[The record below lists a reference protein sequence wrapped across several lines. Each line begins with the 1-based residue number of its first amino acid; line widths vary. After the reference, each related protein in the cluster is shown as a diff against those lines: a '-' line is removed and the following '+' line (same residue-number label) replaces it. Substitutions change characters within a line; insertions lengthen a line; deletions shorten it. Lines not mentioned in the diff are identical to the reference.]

1 MDLENLGQVQLGLI
15 LTTGRQ
21 VIKIQNQYK
30 TITSTPLRHV
40 LTATSTI
47 PNPTCKQIC
56 KHMSAQGTVGSINCM
71 HQRFRGT
78 IEDEANAHAWAPQHG
93 QVGQISVLRLFVI
106 LSGSEVTKCK
116 RCKSQQIKHNQTCI
130 VVVAGMRKWM
140 KMITS

>member
-21 VIKIQNQYK
+21 VIKIQKQYK

-47 PNPTCKQIC
+47 PR
-56 KHMSAQGTVGSINCM
+56 HMQTNMQTYSAQGTVGSINCM

-78 IEDEANAHAWAPQHG
+78 IEDEANAHA
-93 QVGQISVLRLFVI
+93 
-106 LSGSEVTKCK
+106 
-116 RCKSQQIKHNQTCI
+116 
-130 VVVAGMRKWM
+130 
-140 KMITS
+140 